1 MQRLGW
7 LVIALCA
14 MQVTSMPVLNE
25 MSPDDTR
32 VMKCVVEVISD
43 TLSKPNAVP
52 ISPECLQ
59 TLREDERIISILRHQ
74 NLLKELQQL
83 AAKGASEKARQQKKS
98 SGYEEELSKA
108 LEDAE
113 DTDKDAEREKHREI
127 TTEDSTASSTE
138 VQEENNERDREE
150 NTSEEGKNSVEEREP
165 PEHDVTPEEEEDEN
179 REAGEPMESNEIG
192 DQEEAPRDE
201 GIDNHITDDINADN
215 VSEER
220 HQEEDTH
227 ESQELKE
234 EKDHVTKKHH
244 ENQEEYASDDHEE
257 QSASEAENLAESKTK
272 ASQEDMEDE
281 TQSKNE
287 DLEKSEDALDAEKEK
302 ISESEEKSQEDDGGI
317 HHLQKD
323 MKHEE
328 DSSQVKK
335 SRSEETE
342 VSSSKELE
350 NSKRW
355 NKMDELAKELTSKK
369 RTVENES
376 EEEEEEDDPDRS
388 MKAPFRVR
396 KFDFN
401 SRERDARR
409 SWPRHSNED
418 SGERILETAFR
429 PTPEEKKDEEGS
441 ANRRAEDQELT
452 SLSAIEKELEQVAH
466 KLHELR
472 RV

>member
-59 TLREDERIISILRHQ
+59 TLRGDERIISILRHQ

-98 SGYEEELSKA
+98 SGYPEELSKA
-108 LEDAE
+108 LEHTGDVDS
-113 DTDKDAEREKHREI
+113 DTEREKYKEI
-127 TTEDSTASSTE
+127 TTEDSTISSTE
-138 VQEENNERDREE
+138 VHEENNERDREK
-150 NTSEEGKNSVEEREP
+150 NTSEEERNSVEDSEP
-165 PEHDVTPEEEEDEN
+165 SEHDVTPEEEEDEN
-179 REAGEPMESNEIG
+179 KEADEPMESNEIG
-192 DQEEAPRDE
+192 EQEEAVTDE
-201 GIDNHITDDINADN
+201 GIDNHITDDINAGE
-215 VSEER
+215 VSEEK

-234 EKDHVTKKHH
+234 EEEHVTKKHH
-244 ENQEEYASDDHEE
+244 EDAEEYASDDHEE
-257 QSASEAENLAESKTK
+257 QRSASEIENLAESKNK

-287 DLEKSEDALDAEKEK
+287 DLDKTEDALDAEKK
-302 ISESEEKSQEDDGGI
+302 KSSESDEKSQEDDGGI
-317 HHLQKD
+317 HHLQND
-323 MKHEE
+323 MRHKE
-328 DSSQVKK
+328 DSSQVKE

-342 VSSSKELE
+342 LSSSKELE

-369 RTVENES
+369 RNVDNES
-376 EEEEEEDDPDRS
+376 EEEEEDSDRS
-388 MKAPFRVR
+388 MKVPLRAR

-401 SRERDARR
+401 SRERDTRR
-409 SWPRHSNED
+409 SWPHHSNED